1 MKIKAYE
8 RFRRAYREL
17 PSDVQKRVDKQI
29 AFLSENIYHPSLRA
43 KKIKGREG
51 IWEVRVDYHHRRTF
65 EIIEDTIFL
74 RVVGSHGVVL
84 KNP

>member
-8 RFRRAYREL
+8 KFRRTYREL
-17 PSDVQKRVDKQI
+17 PSNVQRKTDKQI
-29 AFLSENIYHPSLRA
+29 AFLSEKMHHPSLRS

-51 IWEVRVDYHHRRTF
+51 IWEARVDYNYVLTF
-65 EIIEDTIFL
+65 EIVGDTMFL
-74 RVVGSHGVVL
+74 RVVGNHDEVL